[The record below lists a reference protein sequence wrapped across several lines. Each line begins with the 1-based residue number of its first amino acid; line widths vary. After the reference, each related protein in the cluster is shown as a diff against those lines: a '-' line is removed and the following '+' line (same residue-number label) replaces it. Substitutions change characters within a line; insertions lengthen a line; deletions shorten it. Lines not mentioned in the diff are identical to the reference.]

1 MESRINKKIT
11 FYVNDMKDGIIN
23 QMKIMKDST
32 LDIDSQYDTI
42 MSYVVNYKLLLLH
55 KEDFNKRKRNKNV
68 VNDCEKCKAKRS
80 NGEQCSRRRREGFD
94 FCGTHCKGTPY
105 GIIGEEENR
114 NTKQKC
120 ELIGEDIDGIITYKN
135 KEGLIIP
142 MEQIIEN

>member
-11 FYVNDMKDGIIN
+11 FYVNDMKEGIVS

-32 LDIDSQYDTI
+32 LDVESQYDSI
-42 MSYVVNYKLLLLH
+42 ISYIINYKTLSLQ

-80 NGEQCSRRRREGFD
+80 NGEQCSRRRRDGFD

-105 GIIGEEENR
+105 GVVGDEDNVV
-114 NTKQKC
+114 TKKKC
-120 ELIGEDIDGIITYKN
+120 ELIGEDIDGIITYKDKN
-135 KEGLIIP
+135 GTVFE
-142 MEQIIEN
+142 MERLL